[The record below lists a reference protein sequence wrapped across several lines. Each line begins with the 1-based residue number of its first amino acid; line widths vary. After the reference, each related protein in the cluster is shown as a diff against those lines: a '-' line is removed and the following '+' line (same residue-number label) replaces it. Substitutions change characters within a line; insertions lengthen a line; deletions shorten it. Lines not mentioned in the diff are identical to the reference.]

1 MKRFVICI
9 FILIRL
15 VTNNVWSQDVHFA
28 QTEYAPMLLNPALTG
43 AFSHMQVIANY
54 RNQWNSV
61 ASPYQTIAA
70 SFDARLQRR
79 DADNNS
85 FVALGVNFFND
96 VAGDMKV
103 TTNQFNLD
111 LAYHI
116 KMGRYS
122 VLRIGIYGG
131 MNQRILDPNRGNWA
145 SQFDGDAINTSIGS
159 GENFRSYNHLF
170 MDAGAG
176 IVYTFRRMK
185 YSVNNNVNNNV
196 NCGLAVYHANQPAS
210 SFISLP
216 EDKLAMRISGFI
228 NSSFNIRNTP
238 LAVQPAVYVQLQSK
252 YSEVL
257 FGTYLRYN
265 LRESSHFTGSIKP
278 VAAALGIFSRYK
290 DAFVAKGYF
299 QYHQFSVG
307 MAYDFNLSRL
317 TPVSKSRGGFEIF
330 LRFNLDDRL
339 NNPSLW

>member
-1 MKRFVICI
+1 MKKVSIY
-9 FILIRL
+9 ILLLTQIL
-15 VTNNVWSQDVHFA
+15 VKTVSAQDTHFA
-28 QTEYAPMLLNPALTG
+28 QTEYAPMLLNPALAG

-54 RNQWNSV
+54 RNQWNSI

-70 SFDARLQRR
+70 SFDVRLQRR

-85 FVALGVNFFND
+85 FLALGLNFYND
-96 VAGDMKV
+96 VAGDLKV
-103 TTNQFNLD
+103 TTNQASLN

-116 KMGRYS
+116 KMGRYQL
-122 VLRIGIYGG
+122 LRIGVYGG
-131 MNQRILDPNRGNWA
+131 MNQRILDPNRGSWA
-145 SQFDGDAINTSIGS
+145 SQFDGDGINSGLAS
-159 GENFRSYNHLF
+159 GENFGSYNHLF

-176 IVYTFRRMK
+176 IVYSFRKMK
-185 YSVNNNVNNNV
+185 YSVNNNINNNV
-196 NCGLAVYHANQPAS
+196 NCGLAIYHANQPAS

-216 EDKLAMRISGFI
+216 EDRLAMRISGFI
-228 NSSFNIRNTP
+228 NSSFNIPNTQ
-238 LAVQPAVYVQLQSK
+238 LAIQPAIYVQMQSK
-252 YSEVL
+252 YSEVM

-265 LRESSHFTGSIKP
+265 IREASHFTGSIKP
-278 VAAALGIFSRYK
+278 IAAALGLFSRYK

-307 MAYDFNLSRL
+307 LAYDFNLSRL
-317 TPVSKSRGGFEIF
+317 TPVSKSRGGFEVF

>member
-1 MKRFVICI
+1 MKK
-9 FILIRL
+9 FIYLLILTQL
-15 VTNNVWSQDVHFA
+15 VSKNVSAQDTHFA
-28 QTEYAPMLLNPALTG
+28 QTEYAPMLLNPALAG
-43 AFSHMQVIANY
+43 AFSHMQVIVNY
-54 RNQWNSV
+54 RNQWNSI

-85 FVALGVNFFND
+85 FIALGVNFFND

-122 VLRIGIYGG
+122 LLRIGIYGG

-145 SQFDGDAINTSIGS
+145 SQFDGDGINTSIGS
-159 GENFRSYNHLF
+159 GENFGSYNHLF

-176 IVYTFRRMK
+176 IVYTFRKMK
-185 YSVNNNVNNNV
+185 YSVNNNINNNV

-210 SFISLP
+210 SFVNLP

-228 NSSFNIRNTP
+228 NSSFNIPNTQ

-252 YSEVL
+252 YSEVM

-265 LRESSHFTGSIKP
+265 IRESSHFTGSIKP
-278 VAAALGIFSRYK
+278 VAAALGLFSRYK

-317 TPVSKSRGGFEIF
+317 TPVSKSRGGFEVF

>member
-1 MKRFVICI
+1 MKKISIYILLLTQVVIK
-9 FILIRL
+9 
-15 VTNNVWSQDVHFA
+15 SASAQDTHFA
-28 QTEYAPMLLNPALTG
+28 QSEYSPMLLNPALAG
-43 AFSHMQVIANY
+43 AFSHMQIIANY
-54 RNQWNSV
+54 RNQWNSI
-61 ASPYQTIAA
+61 ASPYKTIAA
-70 SFDARLQRR
+70 SFDVRLQRR

-85 FVALGVNFFND
+85 FLALGLNFFND

-122 VLRIGIYGG
+122 LLRIGIYGG
-131 MNQRILDPNRGNWA
+131 MNQRTLDPNRGNWA
-145 SQFDGDAINTSIGS
+145 SQFDGDAINTSIAS
-159 GENFRSYNHLF
+159 GESFGSYNHMF

-176 IVYTFRRMK
+176 IVYTFRKMK
-185 YSVNNNVNNNV
+185 YSVHNNINNNV

-210 SFISLP
+210 SFIALP
-216 EDKLAMRISGFI
+216 QDKLGMRISGFI
-228 NSSFNIRNTP
+228 NSSFNIPNTQ
-238 LAVQPAVYVQLQSK
+238 LAIQPAVYLQFQSK
-252 YSEVL
+252 YSEVM

-265 LRESSHFTGSIKP
+265 IREASHFTGSIKP
-278 VAAALGIFSRYK
+278 VAAALGLFSRYK

-307 MAYDFNLSRL
+307 LAYDFNLSRL
-317 TPVSKSRGGFEIF
+317 TPVSKSRGGFEVF

>member
-1 MKRFVICI
+1 MRRLTVYIFLLTQVLAKRV
-9 FILIRL
+9 
-15 VTNNVWSQDVHFA
+15 SAQDTHFA

-43 AFSHMQVIANY
+43 AFSHMQIIANY
-54 RNQWNSV
+54 RNQWNSI

-70 SFDARLQRR
+70 SFDMRLQRR

-85 FVALGVNFFND
+85 FLALGFNFFND

-111 LAYHI
+111 LAYHL
-116 KMGRYS
+116 KMGRHS
-122 VLRIGIYGG
+122 LLRLGIYGG

-145 SQFDGDAINTSIGS
+145 SQFDGDGINTNIGS
-159 GENFRSYNHLF
+159 GENFGSYNHLF

-210 SFISLP
+210 SFVNIP

-228 NSSFNIRNTP
+228 NSSFNIRNTQ
-238 LAVQPAVYVQLQSK
+238 LAIQPAVYVQLQSK
-252 YSEVL
+252 YSEVM

-265 LRESSHFTGSIKP
+265 IREASHFTGSIKP
-278 VAAALGIFSRYK
+278 VAAALGLFSRYK

-299 QYHQFSVG
+299 QYHQLSVG
-307 MAYDFNLSRL
+307 LAYDFNLSRL

>member
-1 MKRFVICI
+1 MKKVLFC
-9 FILIRL
+9 FLL
-15 VTNNVWSQDVHFA
+15 LMQCLSKNTLAQDTHFA
-28 QTEYAPMLLNPALTG
+28 QTEFAPLLLNPALAG
-43 AFSHMQVIANY
+43 AFSQMQLIANY
-54 RNQWNSV
+54 RNQWNSI

-85 FVALGVNFFND
+85 FLALGLSFFND

-103 TTNQFNLD
+103 TTNQFNLN

-122 VLRIGIYGG
+122 VLRMGIYGG
-131 MNQRILDPNRGNWA
+131 MNQRKLDPNRGTWA
-145 SQFDGDAINTSIGS
+145 SQFDGDGINSGMAS
-159 GENFRSYNHLF
+159 GENFGSYNQVF

-176 IVYTFRRMK
+176 AVYTYRKMK
-185 YSVNNNVNNNV
+185 YSVNNNINNHV
-196 NCGLAVYHANQPAS
+196 NCGVAVYHANQPAS

-216 EDKLAMRISGFI
+216 EDKLAMRVSGFI
-228 NSSFNIRNTP
+228 NSSFNIRNTQ
-238 LAVQPAVYVQLQSK
+238 LAVQPAVYIQLQSR
-252 YSEVL
+252 YSEIL

-265 LRESSHFTGSIKP
+265 IRESSHFTGSIKP
-278 VAAALGIFSRYK
+278 VAAALGLFSRYK

-299 QYHQFSVG
+299 QYHQFTVG
-307 MAYDFNLSRL
+307 MAYDFNRSRL
-317 TPVSKSRGGFEIF
+317 TPVSKSRGGFELF

>member
-1 MKRFVICI
+1 MKKFLVYI
-9 FILIRL
+9 FLL
-15 VTNNVWSQDVHFA
+15 NQVVSNSASAQDTHFA

-43 AFSHMQVIANY
+43 AFSHMQLIANY

-145 SQFDGDAINTSIGS
+145 SQFDGDKINTSIGS
-159 GENFRSYNHLF
+159 GENFGSYNHVF

-176 IVYTFRRMK
+176 VVYTFRRMK
-185 YSVNNNVNNNV
+185 YSVNNNINNNV

-210 SFISLP
+210 SFVSLP
-216 EDKLAMRISGFI
+216 QDKLAMRFSGFI
-228 NSSFNIRNTP
+228 NSSFNIPNTQ

-252 YSEVL
+252 YSEVM

-265 LRESSHFTGSIKP
+265 IRESSHFTGSIKP
-278 VAAALGIFSRYK
+278 VAAALGLFSRYK

-307 MAYDFNLSRL
+307 MSYDFNLSRL

>member
-1 MKRFVICI
+1 MKKFIICI
-9 FILIRL
+9 FILIRV
-15 VTNNVWSQDVHFA
+15 VTNDVWSQDVHFA

-43 AFSHMQVIANY
+43 AFSHMQIIANY

-131 MNQRILDPNRGNWA
+131 MNQRILDPSRGNWA

-159 GENFRSYNHLF
+159 GENFGSYNHLF

-210 SFISLP
+210 SFVSLP

-317 TPVSKSRGGFEIF
+317 TPVSKSRGGVEIF

>member
-1 MKRFVICI
+1 MKKSLFYLFLLTQAVA
-9 FILIRL
+9 
-15 VTNNVWSQDVHFA
+15 NNASAQDTHFA
-28 QTEYAPMLLNPALTG
+28 QSEYAPMLLNPALAG
-43 AFSHMQVIANY
+43 AFSHMQLIANY

-70 SFDARLQRR
+70 SFDVRLQRR

-85 FVALGVNFFND
+85 FVALGINFFND

-122 VLRIGIYGG
+122 LLRIGLYGG
-131 MNQRILDPNRGNWA
+131 MNQRVLDPNRGNWA
-145 SQFDGDAINTSIGS
+145 SQFDGNGINTNMGS
-159 GENFRSYNHLF
+159 GENFGSYNHVF

-176 IVYTFRRMK
+176 IVYTFRKMK
-185 YSVNNNVNNNV
+185 YSVNNNINNNV
-196 NCGLAVYHANQPAS
+196 NCGLAVYHANQPSS

-216 EDKLAMRISGFI
+216 QDKLAMRISGFI
-228 NSSFNIRNTP
+228 NSSFNIQNTP
-238 LAVQPAVYVQLQSK
+238 LSVQPAVYVQMQSK
-252 YSEVL
+252 YSEIM

-265 LRESSHFTGSIKP
+265 IRESSHFTGSIKP
-278 VAAALGIFSRYK
+278 VAAALGLFSRYK

-307 MAYDFNLSRL
+307 LAYDFNLSRL
-317 TPVSKSRGGFEIF
+317 TPVSKSRGGFEVF

>member
-1 MKRFVICI
+1 MKKFIICI
-9 FILIRL
+9 FILIRV
-15 VTNNVWSQDVHFA
+15 VTNDVWSQDVHFA

-131 MNQRILDPNRGNWA
+131 MNQRILDPSRGNWA

-159 GENFRSYNHLF
+159 GENFGSYNHLF

-210 SFISLP
+210 SFVSLP

-317 TPVSKSRGGFEIF
+317 TPVSKSRGGVEIF

>member
-1 MKRFVICI
+1 MKKFVICI
-9 FILIRL
+9 FILIRV
-15 VTNNVWSQDVHFA
+15 VTNDVWSQDVHFA

-131 MNQRILDPNRGNWA
+131 MNQRILDPSRGNWA

-159 GENFRSYNHLF
+159 GENFGSYNHLF

-210 SFISLP
+210 SFVSLP

-317 TPVSKSRGGFEIF
+317 TPVSKSRGGVEIF

>member
-1 MKRFVICI
+1 MRKLIVYLFV
-9 FILIRL
+9 LTQV
-15 VTNNVWSQDVHFA
+15 VTKSALAQDVHFA
-28 QTEYAPMLLNPALTG
+28 QTEYAPMLLNPALAG
-43 AFSHMQVIANY
+43 AFSHMQLIANY

-70 SFDARLQRR
+70 SFDIRLQRM

-85 FVALGVNFFND
+85 FVALGLNFFND

-122 VLRIGIYGG
+122 LLRIGIYGG
-131 MNQRILDPNRGNWA
+131 MNQRVLDPNRGNWA
-145 SQFDGDAINTSIGS
+145 SQFNGDGINSGLSS
-159 GENFRSYNHLF
+159 GENFGSYNQVF

-176 IVYTFRRMK
+176 IVYTFRKMK
-185 YSVNNNVNNNV
+185 YSVNNNINNNV

-210 SFISLP
+210 SFLSLAQ
-216 EDKLAMRISGFI
+216 DKLAMRISGFI
-228 NSSFNIRNTP
+228 NSSFNIANTQ
-238 LAVQPAVYVQLQSK
+238 LAVQPAVYMQFQSR
-252 YSEVL
+252 YSEVM

-265 LRESSHFTGSIKP
+265 IRESSHFTGSIKP
-278 VAAALGIFSRYK
+278 VAAALGLFSRYK

-307 MAYDFNLSRL
+307 LAYDFNLSRL
-317 TPVSKSRGGFEIF
+317 TPVSKSRGGFEVF

-339 NNPSLW
+339 NNPTLW

>member
-1 MKRFVICI
+1 MKKFIY
-9 FILIRL
+9 ILILTQL
-15 VTNNVWSQDVHFA
+15 VSKSVSAQDTHFA

-43 AFSHMQVIANY
+43 AFSHIQVIANY
-54 RNQWNSV
+54 RNQWNSI

-79 DADNNS
+79 DADKNS
-85 FVALGVNFFND
+85 FIALGVNFFND

-122 VLRIGIYGG
+122 LLRIGIYGG

-145 SQFDGDAINTSIGS
+145 SQFDGDGINTSIGS
-159 GENFRSYNHLF
+159 GENFGSYNHMF

-176 IVYTFRRMK
+176 IVYTFRKMR
-185 YSVNNNVNNNV
+185 YSVNNNINNNV

-210 SFISLP
+210 SFVNLP

-228 NSSFNIRNTP
+228 NSSFNIPNTQ

-252 YSEVL
+252 YSEVM

-265 LRESSHFTGSIKP
+265 IRESSHFTGSIKP
-278 VAAALGIFSRYK
+278 VAAALGLFSRYK

-317 TPVSKSRGGFEIF
+317 TPVSKSRGGVEVF

>member
-1 MKRFVICI
+1 MKKFVIYI
-9 FILIRL
+9 FILIR
-15 VTNNVWSQDVHFA
+15 VATNDVWSQDVHFA

-131 MNQRILDPNRGNWA
+131 MNQRILDPSRGNWA

-159 GENFRSYNHLF
+159 GENFGSYNHLF

-210 SFISLP
+210 SFVSLP

-317 TPVSKSRGGFEIF
+317 TPVSKSRGGIEIF

-339 NNPSLW
+339 NNPTLW

>member
-1 MKRFVICI
+1 MKKFVIYI
-9 FILIRL
+9 FILIRIA
-15 VTNNVWSQDVHFA
+15 TNNVWSQDVHFA

-61 ASPYQTIAA
+61 ASPYQTISA

-85 FVALGVNFFND
+85 FIALGVNFFND
-96 VAGDMKV
+96 VAGDLKV

-122 VLRIGIYGG
+122 LLRIGIYGG

-145 SQFDGDAINTSIGS
+145 SQFDGDGINTSIGS
-159 GENFRSYNHLF
+159 GENFGSYNHLF

-185 YSVNNNVNNNV
+185 YSVNNNINNNV

-228 NSSFNIRNTP
+228 NSSFNIPNTP
-238 LAVQPAVYVQLQSK
+238 LAVQPAVYTQFQSK
-252 YSEVL
+252 YSEIL

>member
-1 MKRFVICI
+1 MRK
-9 FILIRL
+9 LIIYL
-15 VTNNVWSQDVHFA
+15 FLLIQAITKNALAQDTHFA

-43 AFSHMQVIANY
+43 AFSHMQLIANY
-54 RNQWNSV
+54 RNQWNSI

-70 SFDARLQRR
+70 SLDMRLQRR

-85 FVALGVNFFND
+85 FVALGLNFFND

-122 VLRIGIYGG
+122 LLRIGIYGG

-145 SQFDGDAINTSIGS
+145 SQFNGDGINTSISS
-159 GENFRSYNHLF
+159 GENFGSYNHVF
-170 MDAGAG
+170 IDAGAG
-176 IVYTFRRMK
+176 VVYTFRKMK

-216 EDKLAMRISGFI
+216 QDKLAMRISGFI
-228 NSSFNIRNTP
+228 NSSFNIANTQ

-252 YSEVL
+252 YSEVM

-265 LRESSHFTGSIKP
+265 IRESSHFTGSIKP
-278 VAAALGIFSRYK
+278 VAAALGLFSRYK

-307 MAYDFNLSRL
+307 LAYDFNLSRL
-317 TPVSKSRGGFEIF
+317 TPVSKSRGGFEVF

>member
-1 MKRFVICI
+1 MKKFIICI
-9 FILIRL
+9 FILIRV

-122 VLRIGIYGG
+122 MLRIGIYGG
-131 MNQRILDPNRGNWA
+131 MNQRILDPSRGNWA

-159 GENFRSYNHLF
+159 GENFGSYNHLF

-210 SFISLP
+210 SFVSLP

-317 TPVSKSRGGFEIF
+317 TPVSKSRGGVEIF

>member
-1 MKRFVICI
+1 MKKFIICI
-9 FILIRL
+9 FILIRV
-15 VTNNVWSQDVHFA
+15 VTNDVWSQDVHFA

-131 MNQRILDPNRGNWA
+131 INQRILDPSRGNWA

-159 GENFRSYNHLF
+159 GENFGSYNHLF

-210 SFISLP
+210 SFVSLP

-317 TPVSKSRGGFEIF
+317 TPVSKSRGGVEIF

>member
-1 MKRFVICI
+1 MKKFVICI
-9 FILIRL
+9 FILIR
-15 VTNNVWSQDVHFA
+15 VITNDVWSQDVHFA

-122 VLRIGIYGG
+122 LLRIGIYGG
-131 MNQRILDPNRGNWA
+131 MNQRILDPSRGNWA

-159 GENFRSYNHLF
+159 GENFGSYNHLF

-196 NCGLAVYHANQPAS
+196 SCGLAVYHANQPAS
-210 SFISLP
+210 SFVSLP

-228 NSSFNIRNTP
+228 NSSFNIPNTP
-238 LAVQPAVYVQLQSK
+238 LAVQPAVYTQFQSK
-252 YSEVL
+252 YSEIL

-317 TPVSKSRGGFEIF
+317 TPVSKSRGGIEIF

-339 NNPSLW
+339 NNPTLW

>member
-1 MKRFVICI
+1 MKKFVICI
-9 FILIRL
+9 FILIRV
-15 VTNNVWSQDVHFA
+15 VTNDVWSQDVHFA

-43 AFSHMQVIANY
+43 AFSHIQVIANY

-122 VLRIGIYGG
+122 LLRIGIYGG
-131 MNQRILDPNRGNWA
+131 MNQRILDPSRGNWA

-159 GENFRSYNHLF
+159 GENFGSYNHLF

-210 SFISLP
+210 SFVSLP

-238 LAVQPAVYVQLQSK
+238 LAVQPAVYMQFQSK

-317 TPVSKSRGGFEIF
+317 TPVSKSRGGVEIF

>member
-1 MKRFVICI
+1 MKKFVICI

-15 VTNNVWSQDVHFA
+15 VTNHVWSQDVHFA

-96 VAGDMKV
+96 VAGDLKV

-159 GENFRSYNHLF
+159 GENFGSYNHLF

-185 YSVNNNVNNNV
+185 YSVNNNVNNNAS
-196 NCGLAVYHANQPAS
+196 CGLAVYHANQPAS
-210 SFISLP
+210 SFVSLP

-228 NSSFNIRNTP
+228 NSSFNIPNTP
-238 LAVQPAVYVQLQSK
+238 LAVQPAVYTQFQSK
-252 YSEVL
+252 YSEIL

-265 LRESSHFTGSIKP
+265 IRESSHFTGSIKP

-339 NNPSLW
+339 NNPTLW

>member
-1 MKRFVICI
+1 MKKLALYIVLLTQVIAGGA
-9 FILIRL
+9 
-15 VTNNVWSQDVHFA
+15 SAQDTHFA

-43 AFSHMQVIANY
+43 AFSHLQIIANY

-70 SFDARLQRR
+70 SFDVRLQRR

-85 FVALGVNFFND
+85 FVALGLNFFND
-96 VAGDMKV
+96 VAGDLKV

-122 VLRIGIYGG
+122 LLRIGIYGG
-131 MNQRILDPNRGNWA
+131 MNQRVLDPNRGNWA
-145 SQFDGDAINTSIGS
+145 SQFDGNTINTGIGS
-159 GENFRSYNHLF
+159 GENLGSYNHVF

-176 IVYTFRRMK
+176 IVYSFRKMK
-185 YSVNNNVNNNV
+185 YSVNNNINNHV

-210 SFISLP
+210 SFISSAQ
-216 EDKLAMRISGFI
+216 DKLAMRISGFI

-252 YSEVL
+252 YSEIM

-265 LRESSHFTGSIKP
+265 IREASHFTGSIKP
-278 VAAALGIFSRYK
+278 VAAALGLFSRYK

-307 MAYDFNLSRL
+307 LAYDFNLSRL
-317 TPVSKSRGGFEIF
+317 TPVSKSRGGFELF

-339 NNPSLW
+339 NNPTLW

>member
-1 MKRFVICI
+1 MRKISIYILLLTQVI
-9 FILIRL
+9 
-15 VTNNVWSQDVHFA
+15 VKSVSAQDTHFA

-43 AFSHMQVIANY
+43 AFSHMQIIANY
-54 RNQWNSV
+54 RNQWNSI

-70 SFDARLQRR
+70 SFDVRLQRM

-85 FVALGVNFFND
+85 FVALGLNFFND

-111 LAYHI
+111 LAYHLKI
-116 KMGRYS
+116 GRYN

-131 MNQRILDPNRGNWA
+131 MNQRTLDPNRGNWA
-145 SQFDGDAINTSIGS
+145 SQFDGNSINSGIAS
-159 GENFRSYNHLF
+159 GESFDSYNHVF

-176 IVYTFRRMK
+176 IVYTFRKMK
-185 YSVNNNVNNNV
+185 YSVNNNINNNV

-216 EDKLAMRISGFI
+216 QDKLWMRISGFI
-228 NSSFNIRNTP
+228 NSSFNVPNTQ
-238 LAVQPAVYVQLQSK
+238 LAVQPAIYVQFQSK
-252 YSEVL
+252 YSEVM

-265 LRESSHFTGSIKP
+265 IREASHFTGSIKP
-278 VAAALGIFSRYK
+278 VAAALGLFSRYK

-299 QYHQFSVG
+299 QYS
-307 MAYDFNLSRL
+307 
-317 TPVSKSRGGFEIF
+317 
-330 LRFNLDDRL
+330 
-339 NNPSLW
+339 

>member
-1 MKRFVICI
+1 MKKLFLYLVLLTQVI
-9 FILIRL
+9 
-15 VTNNVWSQDVHFA
+15 VKNASAQDTHFA
-28 QTEYAPMLLNPALTG
+28 QAEYAPLLLNPALAG

-54 RNQWNSV
+54 RNQWNSI

-70 SFDARLQRR
+70 SFDVRLQRR
-79 DADNNS
+79 DADRNS
-85 FVALGVNFFND
+85 FLALGVNFYND
-96 VAGDMKV
+96 VAGDLKV
-103 TTNQFNLD
+103 TTNQASLD

-122 VLRIGIYGG
+122 VLRLGVYGG
-131 MNQRILDPNRGNWA
+131 MNQRLLDPSRGNWA
-145 SQFDGDAINTSIGS
+145 SQFDGDAINPAFAS
-159 GENFRSYNHLF
+159 GESFGSYNHVF

-176 IVYTFRRMK
+176 VVYTFRKMK
-185 YSVNNNVNNNV
+185 YSVNNNINNNV
-196 NCGLAVYHANQPAS
+196 NCGLAVYHANQPSS

-216 EDKLAMRISGFI
+216 DDKLSMRISAFI
-228 NSSFNIRNTP
+228 NSSFNIPNTP
-238 LAVQPAVYVQLQSK
+238 LAIQPAVYVQVQSK
-252 YSEVL
+252 YQEIL

-265 LRESSHFTGSIKP
+265 IREASHFTGSIKP
-278 VAAALGIFSRYK
+278 VAAALGLFSRYK

-299 QYHQFSVG
+299 QYDQFAVG

-317 TPVSKSRGGFEIF
+317 TPVSKSRGGFELF

>member
-1 MKRFVICI
+1 MKKVSIY
-9 FILIRL
+9 ILLLTQIL
-15 VTNNVWSQDVHFA
+15 VKTVSAQDTHFA
-28 QTEYAPMLLNPALTG
+28 QTEYAPMLLNPALAG

-54 RNQWNSV
+54 RNQWNSI

-70 SFDARLQRR
+70 SFDVRLQRR

-85 FVALGVNFFND
+85 FLALGLSFYND
-96 VAGDMKV
+96 VAGDLKV
-103 TTNQFNLD
+103 TTNQASLN

-116 KMGRYS
+116 KMGRYQL
-122 VLRIGIYGG
+122 LRIGVYGG
-131 MNQRILDPNRGNWA
+131 MNQRILDPNRGSWA
-145 SQFDGDAINTSIGS
+145 SQFDGDGINSGLAS
-159 GENFRSYNHLF
+159 GENFGSYNHLF

-176 IVYTFRRMK
+176 IVYSFRKMK
-185 YSVNNNVNNNV
+185 YSVNNNINNNV
-196 NCGLAVYHANQPAS
+196 NCGLAIYHANQPAS

-216 EDKLAMRISGFI
+216 EDRLAMRISGFI
-228 NSSFNIRNTP
+228 NSSFNIPNTQ
-238 LAVQPAVYVQLQSK
+238 LAIQPAIYVQMQSK
-252 YSEVL
+252 YSEVM

-265 LRESSHFTGSIKP
+265 IREASHFTGSIKP
-278 VAAALGIFSRYK
+278 IAAALGLFSRYK

-307 MAYDFNLSRL
+307 LAYDFNLSRL
-317 TPVSKSRGGFEIF
+317 TPVSKSRGGFEVF

>member
-1 MKRFVICI
+1 MRKLIVYLFV
-9 FILIRL
+9 LTQV
-15 VTNNVWSQDVHFA
+15 VTKSTLAQDVHFA
-28 QTEYAPMLLNPALTG
+28 QTEYAPMLLNPALAG
-43 AFSHMQVIANY
+43 AFSHMQLIANY

-70 SFDARLQRR
+70 SFDIRLQRM

-85 FVALGVNFFND
+85 FVALGLNFFND

-122 VLRIGIYGG
+122 LLRIGIYGG
-131 MNQRILDPNRGNWA
+131 MNQRVLDPNRGNWA
-145 SQFDGDAINTSIGS
+145 SQFNGDGINSGLSS
-159 GENFRSYNHLF
+159 GENFGSYNHVF

-176 IVYTFRRMK
+176 IVYTFRKMK
-185 YSVNNNVNNNV
+185 YSVNNNINNNV

-210 SFISLP
+210 SFLSLAQ
-216 EDKLAMRISGFI
+216 DKLAMRISGFI
-228 NSSFNIRNTP
+228 NSSFNIVNTQ
-238 LAVQPAVYVQLQSK
+238 LSIQPAVYVQLQSK
-252 YSEVL
+252 YSEVM

-265 LRESSHFTGSIKP
+265 IRESSHFTGSIKP
-278 VAAALGIFSRYK
+278 VAAALGLFSRYK

-307 MAYDFNLSRL
+307 LAYDFNLSRL
-317 TPVSKSRGGFEIF
+317 TPVSKSRGGFEVF

-339 NNPSLW
+339 NNPTLW

>member
-1 MKRFVICI
+1 MKKFVICI
-9 FILIRL
+9 FILIR
-15 VTNNVWSQDVHFA
+15 VITNDVWSQDVHFA

-122 VLRIGIYGG
+122 LLRIGIYGG
-131 MNQRILDPNRGNWA
+131 MNQRILDPSRGNWA

-159 GENFRSYNHLF
+159 GENFGSYNHLF

-196 NCGLAVYHANQPAS
+196 SCGLAVYHANQPAS
-210 SFISLP
+210 SFVSLP

-228 NSSFNIRNTP
+228 NSSFNIPNTP
-238 LAVQPAVYVQLQSK
+238 LAVQPAVYTQFQSK
-252 YSEVL
+252 YSEIL

-317 TPVSKSRGGFEIF
+317 TPVSKSRGGIEIF

>member
-1 MKRFVICI
+1 MKK
-9 FILIRL
+9 LL
-15 VTNNVWSQDVHFA
+15 VYLFLLTQVVAKNASAQDNHFA

-43 AFSHMQVIANY
+43 AFSHMQLIANY
-54 RNQWNSV
+54 RNQWNSI

-70 SFDARLQRR
+70 SFDVRLQRR

-85 FVALGVNFFND
+85 FVALGINFFND

-122 VLRIGIYGG
+122 VLRIGLYGG

-145 SQFDGDAINTSIGS
+145 SQFDGDGINTNIGS
-159 GENFRSYNHLF
+159 GENFGSYNHVF

-176 IVYTFRRMK
+176 IVYTFRKMK
-185 YSVNNNVNNNV
+185 YSVNNNINNNV
-196 NCGLAVYHANQPAS
+196 NFGLAVYHANQPSS

-216 EDKLAMRISGFI
+216 QDKLAMRISGFI
-228 NSSFNIRNTP
+228 NSSFNIQNTP
-238 LAVQPAVYVQLQSK
+238 LAVQPAVYVQMQAK
-252 YSEVL
+252 YSEIL

-265 LRESSHFTGSIKP
+265 IRESSHFTGSIKP
-278 VAAALGIFSRYK
+278 VAAALGLFSRYK

-307 MAYDFNLSRL
+307 LAYDFNLSRL
-317 TPVSKSRGGFEIF
+317 TPVSKSRGGFEVF

>member
-1 MKRFVICI
+1 MRK
-9 FILIRL
+9 LIVYL
-15 VTNNVWSQDVHFA
+15 FLLTQVVAKSVLAQDTHFA

-43 AFSHMQVIANY
+43 AFSHMQIIANY

-70 SFDARLQRR
+70 SLDMRLQRR

-85 FVALGVNFFND
+85 FVALGLNFFND

-122 VLRIGIYGG
+122 LLRIGIYGG
-131 MNQRILDPNRGNWA
+131 MNQRVLDPNRGNWA
-145 SQFDGDAINTSIGS
+145 SQFDGDGINTGISS
-159 GENFRSYNHLF
+159 GENFGSYNHVF

-176 IVYTFRRMK
+176 IVYTFRKMK
-185 YSVNNNVNNNV
+185 YSVNNNINNNV

-210 SFISLP
+210 SFLSTAQ
-216 EDKLAMRISGFI
+216 DKLAMRISGFI
-228 NSSFNIRNTP
+228 NSSFNIANTQ
-238 LAVQPAVYVQLQSK
+238 LAVQPAVYAQFQSK
-252 YSEVL
+252 YSEIM

-265 LRESSHFTGSIKP
+265 IRESSHFTGSIKP
-278 VAAALGIFSRYK
+278 VAAALGLFSRYK

-307 MAYDFNLSRL
+307 LAYDFNLSRL
-317 TPVSKSRGGFEIF
+317 TPVSKSRGGFELF

-339 NNPSLW
+339 NNPTLW